1 MNIVKFLRTLIL
13 KNICQ
18 RLFLIFLGSIN
29 DFFPKKQPM
38 KVFYKKVFLQIS
50 EIHRKA
56 TALECFLNEVAGVR
70 QIFFKKVHLKISQ
83 YSLENTCVGVSL
95 LIQLQV
101 CKFIKKR
108 FQDMCFSV
116 NMAKFLLTAISQNTY
131 DGCFCQF
138 RMCFQSAVAYLELYQ
153 RCLERL

>member
-1 MNIVKFLRTLIL
+1 MISFQKSSQRRCSIKRCSYKFR
-13 KNICQ
+13 K
-18 RLFLIFLGSIN
+18 
-29 DFFPKKQPM
+29 
-38 KVFYKKVFLQIS
+38 
-50 EIHRKA
+50 IHRKA

-70 QIFFKKVHLKISQ
+70 QIFFKKVYLKISQ

-95 LIQLQV
+95 LILLQAFQ
-101 CKFIKKR
+101 FIKKR

>member
-1 MNIVKFLRTLIL
+1 MISFQKSSQRRCSIKRCSYKFR
-13 KNICQ
+13 K
-18 RLFLIFLGSIN
+18 
-29 DFFPKKQPM
+29 
-38 KVFYKKVFLQIS
+38 
-50 EIHRKA
+50 IHRKA

-70 QIFFKKVHLKISQ
+70 QIFFKKVYLKISQ